1 MCQAKSLFSPYE
13 KHSENHRGCPIFP
26 PATWRWTFYRVRNS
40 TKDGFPLK
48 LTQLFGLWNA
58 RINIPGEQTTSLLK
72 TKKNPQKQIIHIML
86 TTKSLPVQVGLL
98 QSCHLSPL
106 ASSVCGSS
114 VIFPLWSAAK
124 LLVLRR
130 ETWGTAKLCHQSS
143 SQSIPGQKASTRQQ
157 VTELASWIK
166 DQNICK
172 QMQVAGC

>member
-1 MCQAKSLFSPYE
+1 MSNKIPLFSLRKALWEPQRLSYIPSSYL
-13 KHSENHRGCPIFP
+13 KMNFLPH
-26 PATWRWTFYRVRNS
+26 TNS
-40 TKDGFPLK
+40 IKDGFPLE

-58 RINIPGEQTTSLLK
+58 RINIPREQTTSLLK
-72 TKKNPQKQIIHIML
+72 TKKTQKQIIHIML

-114 VIFPLWSAAK
+114 LIFPLWSAAK
-124 LLVLRR
+124 LLVLNR

-143 SQSIPGQKASTRQQ
+143 SQSIPGQKASTRQW

-166 DQNICK
+166 DQNSCK